1 MSIYAEPRTV
11 TKLADCLFYHS
22 MDIPGYG
29 SVDGAWDL
37 RGTVDEYLGGIDLEG
52 KEVLEIGK
60 ASGFLT
66 FHMEQRGATVIA
78 HDLSSQDDWDAV
90 PYARR
95 KEPTT
100 TADGEPDPCR
110 DWQEWLKFRQWGIRV
125 INNGFWLTHRAHASR
140 AKVVTSSVYE
150 LPRAIGPVDVS
161 TFGAVLLHVRDPFL
175 ALQRALCHTRERV
188 VVTDLEPESGPGE
201 TAHAQFIP
209 DASIC
214 EPFDTWWRLSPE
226 LVQRMLAVLGFED
239 SRVSHAEHRHQGRSV
254 PMFTVVARRTVD
266 MQSSTHRVDWPAPD

>member
-1 MSIYAEPRTV
+1 MK
-11 TKLADCLFYHS
+11 KLADCLFYHW

-29 SVDGAWDL
+29 SVEGAWDL
-37 RGTVDEYLGGIDLEG
+37 RDSVDAYLGGIDLAG
-52 KEVLEIGK
+52 KRVLEIGK
-60 ASGFLT
+60 ASGYLT
-66 FHMEQRGATVIA
+66 FHMEGRGARVIA

-95 KEPTT
+95 KAPTT

-125 INNGFWLTHRAHASR
+125 INNGFWLAHTAHASQ

-150 LPRAIGPVDVS
+150 LPLAIGPVDVT
-161 TFGAVLLHVRDPFL
+161 TFGSVLLHLRDPFL
-175 ALQRALCHTRERV
+175 ALQRALRHTRETV
-188 VVTDLEPESGPGE
+188 VVTDLAPESGPAGA
-201 TAHAQFIP
+201 AHALFIP
-209 DASIC
+209 DPTIC

-239 SRVSHAEHRHQGRSV
+239 SKVSLAEHRHQGRGV
-254 PMFTVVARRTVD
+254 ELFTVVARRTVD
-266 MQSSTHRVDWPAPD
+266 MESSTHRVAWPANE